1 MQIWEILVP
10 YSNNKGEKFVMK
22 HHKEWDA
29 FVKKLTGG
37 ITILRTSKGEWI
49 SPSGQL
55 YAERMIPC
63 RIMCTE
69 DQIDKIVDFTIDHYK
84 QEAVIWYKISDE
96 VFLRHKK

>member
-1 MQIWEILVP
+1 
-10 YSNNKGEKFVMK
+10 MK

-29 FVKKLTGG
+29 FVKKLVGG
-37 ITILRTSKGEWI
+37 VTILKISKGEWI

-55 YAERMIPC
+55 YAEKMIPC

-69 DQIDKIVDFTIDHYK
+69 EQIDKIVDFTIIHYK
-84 QEAVIWYKISDE
+84 QEAVAWYKITDE